1 MRSFQNRDGIIN
13 MSFIQAFEQRILDES
28 ETQVKLPEGL
38 FKKGPS
44 NILKAGMD
52 AGAPEEKV
60 LFPEGAI
67 DMHLHYVDFFQQ
79 TDGMDKLLREMD
91 TGNIAKTV
99 LFGLPVKKK
108 WEYFEPNKPQY
119 YLDDNSK
126 CYYYSMT
133 DHIVAMDYKALDPAE
148 KKRIAPTLC
157 GFNPTDKFAIDY
169 IKYMFNKYP
178 DTWKGI
184 GELLLRHDDLTNL
197 TLEETARVNH
207 PGLEEV
213 FGYCAKKDLPV
224 NIHQNSTSVGN
235 HDDFEYLHEMKAVLN
250 QHENLKIVWAH
261 CGASRRVIHKKYWKM
276 VDGMLENYRNLQVDL
291 SWIVYDDIVCKENS
305 KIPKEV
311 WVELITKYP
320 DRFMI
325 GSDLCGHFNYLNK
338 DRGRITLG
346 KTMARYNKLISIL
359 PEDVARKLV
368 WKNANDLWFS
378 EQKKEK

>member
-1 MRSFQNRDGIIN
+1 
-13 MSFIQAFEQRILDES
+13 MSFSQAFEQRILDES
-28 ETQVKLPEGL
+28 ETEVKLPEGL

-44 NILKAGMD
+44 NILKADRD
-52 AGAPEEKV
+52 AVAPEKEALV
-60 LFPEGAI
+60 PEGVI
-67 DMHLHYVDFFQQ
+67 DMHLHYVDFLQQ
-79 TDGMDKLLREMD
+79 TDGMKALIREMD
-91 TGNIAKTV
+91 RGNIAKTV

-108 WEYFEPNKPQY
+108 WEYFEPNMPHY

-126 CYYYSMT
+126 CYYYALT
-133 DHIVAMDYKALDPAE
+133 DRVVAEDYEKLSPAE

-169 IKYMFNKYP
+169 VKAMFKKS
-178 DTWKGI
+178 DIWKGV

-197 TLEETARVNH
+197 TLEETARSNH

-213 FGYCAKKDLPV
+213 FKFCARKRLPV

-235 HDDFEYLHEMKAVLN
+235 HEDFEYLHEIEAVLD
-250 QHENLKIVWAH
+250 HYRKLKLVWAH
-261 CGASRRVIHKKYWKM
+261 CGASRRVIHKKYWEM
-276 VDGMLENYRNLQVDL
+276 VDGMLENHRNLQVDL

-325 GSDLCGHFNYLNK
+325 GSDLCGHFNYLNNGK
-338 DRGRITLG
+338 KRVTLG
-346 KTMARYNKLISIL
+346 KTMARYNTLVSML
-359 PEDVARKLV
+359 PADVARKLV
-368 WKNANDLWFS
+368 WENANKLWFS
-378 EQKKEK
+378 